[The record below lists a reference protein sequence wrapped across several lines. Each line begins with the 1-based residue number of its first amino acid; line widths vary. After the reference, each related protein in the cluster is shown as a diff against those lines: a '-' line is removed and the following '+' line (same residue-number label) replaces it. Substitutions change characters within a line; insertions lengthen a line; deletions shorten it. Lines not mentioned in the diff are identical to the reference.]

1 MLHSAKLISPRCV
14 ALTLALA
21 IAPFAAPAQ
30 PYGIDTRDPNTGVL
44 INNLPPAAGSY
55 TTQALFPASSFT
67 SPVHITNAGD
77 GTNRVFVVE
86 RAGRIRVYDADDA
99 GTPAISTFLNITTQ
113 VQSGGSEQGL
123 LSVAFHPDY
132 ATNGRFFVFY
142 TRLSDSNHIVSEYI
156 NSNIAGNP
164 PATPTERILLSVPD
178 FASNHNG
185 GQLQF
190 GHDGYLY
197 IGIGDGGSGDD
208 PQDNGQR
215 MTSFLGKIL
224 RIDVDSPFDSG
235 KQYHVPLDN
244 PLIEAGGATTNVY
257 VESRQP
263 GGALSSIAQGYMEIN
278 DFVDSALKSTASGLS
293 GTGSRLSTNTTL
305 SATARFTPTI
315 VTPGLYNVY
324 VTTTNNAS
332 ANAANTTYRIVC
344 DGEDRTFRIALTS
357 GNTGNQWRLVRRN
370 VPMAAGTQN
379 FLEITETAT
388 QSGSMFAD
396 AARFERVSGVLPEIY
411 TYGMRNP
418 WRFSPDR
425 VTGEFWIGD
434 VGQNNVEEVDLMRAG
449 GNYGWRD
456 VEGNICTPGVSST
469 CDLTGYDDPVHTY
482 GHSGAVSGCS
492 ITGGYVYRGAAI
504 PSLYGRYLYADYCS
518 GWVRGFL
525 WDGTSISD
533 DRLIA
538 SPGLNITSFGEMENG
553 ELLFVANGNVRR
565 FVESGSPPVSDL
577 PVKLSDNAALYTIS
591 TGGQVPGL
599 IPHEPREQFWTDG
612 AIKTRHMAI
621 PGVQQATYQPTGGWD
636 FPNGTTLVKNYS
648 LPLTDGDSGSAM
660 RVETRLL
667 VKNAGDWRGFSYRW
681 NEAETEAFLLT
692 SASTRDF
699 TIQTVGGPLSYTWQF
714 PSSSQCL
721 ECHTTAANRTLGL
734 QTVQMN
740 CDFTYPTSGV
750 TDNQLRTLDH
760 ISLFNPALPG
770 APGTLAS
777 MPGSTNLSATLEQ
790 RVKSYL
796 QANCAHC
803 HMPGGPSGTNPDMR
817 WETILASMNII
828 DEIPARG
835 DLGVAGARIVKPGAP
850 DESVLLLRM
859 ESLDPAVR
867 MPPLSTTREDEAATA
882 LVREWIN
889 SLASSSTENW
899 MLY

>member
-1 MLHSAKLISPRCV
+1 MFSSAKLISPRCV

-30 PYGIDTRDPNTGVL
+30 PFGIDSRDPNTGIL

-55 TTQALFPASSFT
+55 TTQTLFPGGSFS
-67 SPVHITNAGD
+67 SPVHITNAND

-99 GTPAISTFLNITTQ
+99 GTPAISTFLNITSQ
-113 VQSGGSEQGL
+113 VESSGSEQGL

-132 ATNGRFFVFY
+132 ASNGRFFVFY
-142 TRLSDSNHIVSEYI
+142 MRLSDSAHVVSEYI
-156 NSNIAGNP
+156 NSNIPGNP
-164 PATPTERILLSVPD
+164 PSTPTERVLLTQSD

-190 GHDGYLY
+190 GQDGYLY

-215 MTSFLGKIL
+215 MTTFMGKIL
-224 RIDVDSPFDSG
+224 RIDVDGPFDAG
-235 KQYHVPLDN
+235 KQYRVPPDN
-244 PLIEAGGATTNVY
+244 PLVDAGGTATNIY

-263 GGALSSIAQGYMEIN
+263 GGALTSIAQGYMEFN
-278 DFVDSALKSTASGLS
+278 DFVDSALKSTASGLG

-315 VTPGLYNVY
+315 VQSGLYNVY
-324 VTTTNNAS
+324 VTTTNDSS

-344 DGEDRTFRIALTS
+344 DGEDRTFRVALTS
-357 GNTGNQWRLVRRN
+357 ANTGNQWRRIRRN
-370 VPMAAGTQN
+370 VPMQAGTSN
-379 FLEITETAT
+379 FVEITETAT
-388 QSGSMFAD
+388 QGGSMFAD
-396 AARFERVSGVLPEIY
+396 AVRFERVSGVLPEIY
-411 TYGMRNP
+411 AYGIRNP

-425 VTGEFWIGD
+425 VTGEMWIGD
-434 VGQNNVEEVDLMRAG
+434 VGQNQREEVDLLRAG
-449 GNYGWRD
+449 GDYGWRD
-456 VEGNICTPGVSST
+456 VEGDICTPGVSST
-469 CDLTGYDDPVHTY
+469 CDLTGYDDPVLTY
-482 GHSGAVSGCS
+482 PHSGAISGCS
-492 ITGGYVYRGAAI
+492 ITGGYVYRGPIA
-504 PSLYGRYLYADYCS
+504 SLYGRYLYADYCS

-525 WDGTSISD
+525 WDGTSVSD
-533 DRLIA
+533 DRLIS
-538 SPGLNITSFGEMENG
+538 SPGVNITSFGEMESG

-565 FVESGSPPVSDL
+565 FVESGSPPVSDV
-577 PVKLSDNAALYTIS
+577 PVKLSDNAALYAIS
-591 TGGQVPGL
+591 TGTEVPGI
-599 IPHEPREQFWTDG
+599 IPHEPQEQFWTDG

-621 PGVQQATYQPTGGWD
+621 PGVQQATYQPTAGWD
-636 FPNGTTLVKNYS
+636 FPDGTTLIKNYS
-648 LPLTDGDSGSAM
+648 LPLIDGDAGSAV

-692 SASTRDF
+692 AASTRDF
-699 TIQTVGGPLSYTWQF
+699 TIQTGGGPLSYTWQF

-721 ECHTTAANRTLGL
+721 QCHTTAANRALGL

-740 CDFTYPTSGV
+740 CDFLYPTSGV

-760 ISLFNPALPG
+760 IALFNPALPG

-777 MPGSTNLSATLEQ
+777 MPGSTDLGASLED

-803 HMPGGPSGTNPDMR
+803 HMPGGPTGTSLDLR
-817 WETILASMNII
+817 WETILASMNIM
-828 DEIPARG
+828 DEIPTGG
-835 DLGVAGARIVKPGAP
+835 DLGVPDARIVKPGLP

-859 ESLDPAVR
+859 ESLQQGVR

-882 LVREWIN
+882 LVRQWIN
-889 SLASSSTENW
+889 SLSSSSTENW
-899 MLY
+899 MMY